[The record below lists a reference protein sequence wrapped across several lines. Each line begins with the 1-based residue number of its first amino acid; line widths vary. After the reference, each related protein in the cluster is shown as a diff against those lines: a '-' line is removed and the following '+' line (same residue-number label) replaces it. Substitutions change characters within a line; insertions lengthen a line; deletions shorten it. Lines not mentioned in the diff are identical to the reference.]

1 MTACSPVV
9 LLVDDDII
17 VRHPLAEYLRECGF
31 TVFEASNGDD
41 GGDVRSR
48 YRKPGAVANMLVYRN
63 RKSAGKR
70 VVWVSASLL
79 RLVS

>member
-1 MTACSPVV
+1 MTACSAVV
-9 LLVDDDII
+9 LLVDDDILS
-17 VRHPLAEYLRECGF
+17 VARWPVLRECGF

-79 RLVS
+79 SLVS

>member
-1 MTACSPVV
+1 MTACSAAV

-17 VRHPLAEYLRECGF
+17 VRHPLTEYCANAASLFLRRRTEMMAGCSDSIP
-31 TVFEASNGDD
+31 AS
-41 GGDVRSR
+41 
-48 YRKPGAVANMLVYRN
+48 PGAVANMLVYRN

-79 RLVS
+79 SLVS